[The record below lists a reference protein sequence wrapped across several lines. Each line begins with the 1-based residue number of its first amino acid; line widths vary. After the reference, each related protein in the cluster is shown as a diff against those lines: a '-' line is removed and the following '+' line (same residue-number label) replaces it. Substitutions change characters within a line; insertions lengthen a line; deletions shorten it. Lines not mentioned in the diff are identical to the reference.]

1 MSKTRCEKKWIPE
14 SWFFEYFFNFVKQP
28 NEKLLKLKLSIMK
41 KFCMIALALV
51 MTTGAFAQK
60 MWLGGT
66 AAVSASGTAT
76 LNINPT
82 FGYFITED
90 ISVEGELGLS
100 FGSNRANYGLTVVG
114 RYWLPISEK
123 LSYTPGLSLGFGV
136 AHDSYW
142 DTTTSNFNIAIKL
155 GSFHY
160 KLNDKWM
167 LGANFSSFTLNDLGG
182 GNYTYFSLGTSTT
195 ISVNYFF

>member
-1 MSKTRCEKKWIPE
+1 
-14 SWFFEYFFNFVKQP
+14 
-28 NEKLLKLKLSIMK
+28 MK
-41 KFCMIALALV
+41 KLCMILLALV

-66 AAVSASGTAT
+66 ASVSASGTAT
-76 LNINPT
+76 LNMAPT
-82 FGYFITED
+82 FGYFLAEN
-90 ISVEGELGLS
+90 ISVEGKLGLT
-100 FGSNRANYGLTVVG
+100 FGSNLGKYGLTATG
-114 RYWLPISEK
+114 RYWLPINEK
-123 LSYTPGLSLGFGV
+123 LSYTPGISLGFGIT
-136 AHDSYW
+136 HDSYW
-142 DTTTSNFNIAIKL
+142 DSTTTNFDFAIQL

-160 KLNDKWM
+160 KVNDKWM

>member
-1 MSKTRCEKKWIPE
+1 
-14 SWFFEYFFNFVKQP
+14 
-28 NEKLLKLKLSIMK
+28 MK

-76 LNINPT
+76 ININPT

-90 ISVEGELGLS
+90 ISVEGELGLL

-123 LSYTPGLSLGFGV
+123 LSYTPGLSLGFEV

-142 DTTTSNFNIAIKL
+142 DTTTSNFNIAIQL